1 MAKSGAVLIVQVLS
15 DPEPS
20 SLFNDQSSIAGK
32 HQHFHSQRKKVNVSC
47 HVDDDMGR
55 RVSN

>member
-20 SLFNDQSSIAGK
+20 SLFDDQSSIADK
-32 HQHFHSQRKKVNVSC
+32 QQHFHSQRKESRC
-47 HVDDDMGR
+47 LLPR
-55 RVSN
+55 